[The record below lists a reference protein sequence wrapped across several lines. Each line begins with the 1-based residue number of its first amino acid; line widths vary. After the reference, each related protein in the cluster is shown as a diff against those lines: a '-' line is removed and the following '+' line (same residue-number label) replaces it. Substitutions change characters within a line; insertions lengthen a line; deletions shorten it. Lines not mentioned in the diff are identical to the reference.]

1 MLIIAFIT
9 HTCIIIMLSTGL
21 KKMLILYSTKVLK
34 VFYGVCFF
42 NIEMY
47 EPCETVQTDMRFNFS

>member
-1 MLIIAFIT
+1 
-9 HTCIIIMLSTGL
+9 MLSTGL